1 MDKDFKPKIRHYYF
15 RIYRRT
21 ITIIIIIGLIVGGVY
36 GGRELSWKEI
46 AADEVAV
53 IVNNLTGGVKL
64 INRAGALLYYPFIQ
78 DIYVLDKRVQ
88 VLKMTAAEIDEKHP
102 QGNPV
107 MIKSIDG
114 GDVVLDLQI
123 QYTLNP
129 DDAVHIIK
137 NTGVGDIFKQKWLY
151 DYARTICY
159 YCYGEL
165 TLDEFPI
172 ASKRDIKAQNARNE
186 INKMLEPHGFI
197 VTSID
202 LTDYRYYREYAEK
215 IQERRLA
222 DKEVEEQKT
231 RASAARENQRRVVV
245 EETKKLEVE
254 VARFRGEMDKRIMDA
269 RGSAEAKKQDAE
281 AYLIRIRFE
290 ADAEF
295 ERLARDS
302 EAILA
307 TVKTEAEGVRLLRN
321 ALDGDG
327 GRNLVRL
334 EYAKRLKQAIVRS
347 TPIIR
352 QGIETPQSIQRFKYI
367 EDAPKIDYMFPEPPD
382 AALVS
387 PLKPGPD
394 KSP

>member
-1 MDKDFKPKIRHYYF
+1 MDKDFKPKIRHYY
-15 RIYRRT
+15 IYRRA

-88 VLKMTAAEIDEKHP
+88 VLKMTAAEIDENHP

-107 MIKSIDG
+107 TVKSIDG

-172 ASKRDIKAQNARNE
+172 SSKRDIKAQNARNE

-290 ADAEF
+290 ADAEY

>member
-1 MDKDFKPKIRHYYF
+1 MHFH
-15 RIYRRT
+15 IYRKALVVAIVIAT
-21 ITIIIIIGLIVGGVY
+21 IAGGIY
-36 GGRELSWKEI
+36 GGKELSWKQI

-53 IVNNLTGGVKL
+53 IVNNLTGGIKL
-64 INRAGALLYYPFIQ
+64 VNRAGAVLYYPFIQ
-78 DIYVLDKRVQ
+78 DIYILDKREQ
-88 VLKMTAAEIDEKHP
+88 VLKMTSAEIDEKHP
-102 QGNPV
+102 QGNPLIV
-107 MIKSIDG
+107 KSIDG

-123 QYTLNP
+123 QFRLNP
-129 DDAVHIIK
+129 DFAVHVVQ
-137 NTGVGDIFKQKWLY
+137 NTGVGEIFKQKWIY

-165 TLDEFPI
+165 TLGEFPV
-172 ASKRDIKAQNARNE
+172 SSLRDIKAQKAREE
-186 INKMLEPHGFI
+186 INKMLDPHGFFI
-197 VTSID
+197 TSIN
-202 LTDYRYYREYAEK
+202 LSDYRYYREYAEK

-231 RASAARENQRRVVV
+231 RASAARENQRKVVM

-254 VARFRGEMDKRIMDA
+254 VARFRGDCDKRIMDA

-281 AYLIRIRFE
+281 AYLIRARYD

-295 ERLARDS
+295 ERLAK
-302 EAILA
+302 EAEAVLA
-307 TVKTEAEGVRLLRN
+307 TVKTEAEGIKLLRN
-321 ALDGDG
+321 ALEGEG

-334 EYAKRLKQAIVRS
+334 EYAKRLKQAIIRS

-352 QGIETPQSIQRFKYI
+352 QGVETPQSIQRFKYI

>member
-1 MDKDFKPKIRHYYF
+1 MDKKFKSKVKYFYLYRKI
-15 RIYRRT
+15 
-21 ITIIIIIGLIVGGVY
+21 ITAVIIIGMIIGGIY

-53 IVNNLTGGVKL
+53 VVNNLTGGIKL
-64 INRAGALLYYPFIQ
+64 INRAGAVLYYPFIQ

-102 QGNPV
+102 QGNPLMV
-107 MIKSIDG
+107 KSIDG
-114 GDVVLDLQI
+114 GDVVLDLLVH
-123 QYTLNP
+123 YMLRP
-129 DDAVHIIK
+129 EYAVHVVQD
-137 NTGVGDIFKQKWLY
+137 TGVGDIFKQKWLY
-151 DYARTICY
+151 DYSRTICY

-172 ASKRDIKAQNARNE
+172 ASKRDIKAQKALGE
-186 INKMLEPHGFI
+186 INKMLESHGFT

-202 LTDYRYYREYAEK
+202 LSDYRYYREYAEK

-254 VARFRGEMDKRIMDA
+254 VARFRGECDKRIMDA
-269 RGSAEAKKQDAE
+269 RGSGEAKKQDAD
-281 AYLIRIRFE
+281 AYLIRTRFE
-290 ADAEF
+290 ADAEY
-295 ERLARDS
+295 ERLAKDA

-307 TVKTEAEGVRLLRN
+307 TLKTEAEGVRLLRN
-321 ALDGDG
+321 ALEGDG

-347 TPIIR
+347 TPIVR

>member
-1 MDKDFKPKIRHYYF
+1 MDKDFKPKAKYHH
-15 RIYRRT
+15 IYRNV
-21 ITIIIIIGLIVGGVY
+21 IVIVISLTIIAGGIY

-53 IVNNLTGGVKL
+53 VVNNLTGGIKL
-64 INRAGALLYYPFIQ
+64 INRAGAVLYYPFIQ
-78 DIYVLDKRVQ
+78 DIYILDKREQ
-88 VLKMTAAEIDEKHP
+88 VLKMTSADIDEKHP
-102 QGNPV
+102 QGIPLIV
-107 MIKSIDG
+107 KSIDG

-123 QYTLNP
+123 QYMLRP
-129 DDAVHIIK
+129 DFAVHIAQ
-137 NTGVGDIFKQKWLY
+137 NTGVGDVFKRKWLY

-165 TLDEFPI
+165 TLNEFPI
-172 ASKRDIKAQNARNE
+172 ASMRDVKAQKAREE
-186 INKMLEPHGFI
+186 INKMLEQHGFF
-197 VTSID
+197 VTSIN
-202 LTDYRYYREYAEK
+202 LSDYRYYREYAEK

-222 DKEVEEQKT
+222 DKEIEEQKT
-231 RASAARENQRRVVV
+231 RASAAKENQRKVVV

-254 VARFRGEMDKRIMDA
+254 VARFRGECDKRIMDA
-269 RGSAEAKKQDAE
+269 RGTAEAKKQDAG
-281 AYLIRIRFE
+281 AYLIQKKYQ
-290 ADAEF
+290 ADAEY
-295 ERLARDS
+295 ERLAK
-302 EAILA
+302 EAEAVLA
-307 TVKTEAEGVRLLRN
+307 TVKADAEGIRVLRN
-321 ALDGDG
+321 ALEGDG

-352 QGIETPQSIQRFKYI
+352 QGVETPQSIQRFKYI

-382 AALVS
+382 AVLVS

>member
-1 MDKDFKPKIRHYYF
+1 MDKNFKSKVKYYYF
-15 RIYRRT
+15 YRKI
-21 ITIIIIIGLIVGGVY
+21 ITALIIIGVIIGGIY
-36 GGRELSWKEI
+36 GGKELSWKEI

-53 IVNNLTGGVKL
+53 IVNNLTGGIKL
-64 INRAGALLYYPFIQ
+64 INRAGAVLYYPFIQ

-88 VLKMTAAEIDEKHP
+88 ILKMTAAEIDEKHP
-102 QGNPV
+102 QGNPLMV
-107 MIKSIDG
+107 KSIDG
-114 GDVVLDLQI
+114 GDVVLDLLI
-123 QYTLNP
+123 HYMLLP
-129 DDAVHIIK
+129 DYAVHVVQ

-151 DYARTICY
+151 DYSRTICY

-165 TLDEFPI
+165 TLGEFPM
-172 ASKRDIKAQNARNE
+172 ASKRDIKAQKALKE
-186 INKMLEPHGFI
+186 INALLESHGFT

-202 LTDYRYYREYAEK
+202 LSDYRYYREYAEK

-231 RASAARENQRRVVV
+231 RATAAKENQRRVVV

-254 VARFRGEMDKRIMDA
+254 VARFRGECDKRIMDA
-269 RGSAEAKKQDAE
+269 RGSGEAKKQDAD
-281 AYLIRIRFE
+281 AYLIRARFE
-290 ADAEF
+290 ADAEY
-295 ERLARDS
+295 ERLARDA

-307 TVKTEAEGVRLLRN
+307 TLKTEAEGVRLLRN
-321 ALDGDG
+321 ALEGDG

-347 TPIIR
+347 TPIVR

>member
-1 MDKDFKPKIRHYYF
+1 MDRNFMPKVKFHH
-15 RIYRRT
+15 IYRNA
-21 ITIIIIIGLIVGGVY
+21 IVAVLSIVLLVGGIY

-53 IVNNLTGGVKL
+53 IVNNLTGGIKL
-64 INRAGALLYYPFIQ
+64 INHAGAVLYYPFVQ
-78 DIYVLDKRVQ
+78 DIYILDKREQ
-88 VLKMTAAEIDEKHP
+88 VLKMTSAEIDDKHP
-102 QGNPV
+102 QGNPLV
-107 MIKSIDG
+107 VKSIDG
-114 GDVVLDLQI
+114 GDVVLDVQLQ
-123 QYTLNP
+123 YMLRP
-129 DDAVHIIK
+129 EDAIHIVQ
-137 NTGVGDIFKQKWLY
+137 NTGTGNVFKTKWLY

-159 YCYGEL
+159 YSYGSL
-165 TLDEFPI
+165 TLGEFPV
-172 ASKRDIKAQNARNE
+172 ASLRDIQAQKAKEE
-186 INKMLEPHGFI
+186 INKMLEPHGFS
-197 VTSID
+197 VTSIN

-231 RASAARENQRRVVV
+231 RASAAKENQRKVIV

-254 VARFRGEMDKRIMDA
+254 IARFRGECDKRIMDA
-269 RGSAEAKKQDAE
+269 RGSAEAQKQDAN
-281 AYLIRIRFE
+281 AYLIQKRYQ
-290 ADAEF
+290 ADADF
-295 ERLARDS
+295 ERLSKES
-302 EAILA
+302 EAVLA
-307 TVKTEAEGVRLLRN
+307 TVKTDAEGLRLLRN
-321 ALDGDG
+321 ALEGEG
-327 GRNLVRL
+327 GRNMVRL

>member
-1 MDKDFKPKIRHYYF
+1 MDKNFKPKIMHF
-15 RIYRRT
+15 HIYRKALVVAIVIAT
-21 ITIIIIIGLIVGGVY
+21 ISGGIY
-36 GGRELSWKEI
+36 GGKELSWKQI

-53 IVNNLTGGVKL
+53 IVNNLTGGIKL
-64 INRAGALLYYPFIQ
+64 VNRAGAVLYYPFIQ
-78 DIYVLDKRVQ
+78 DIYILDKREQ
-88 VLKMTAAEIDEKHP
+88 VLKMTSAEIDEKHP
-102 QGNPV
+102 QGNPLIV
-107 MIKSIDG
+107 KSIDG

-123 QYTLNP
+123 QFRLNP
-129 DDAVHIIK
+129 DFAVHVVQ
-137 NTGVGDIFKQKWLY
+137 NTGVGEIFKQKWIY

-165 TLDEFPI
+165 TLGEFPV
-172 ASKRDIKAQNARNE
+172 SSLRDIKAQKAREE
-186 INKMLEPHGFI
+186 INKMLDPHGFFI
-197 VTSID
+197 TSIN
-202 LTDYRYYREYAEK
+202 LSDYRYYREYAEK

-231 RASAARENQRRVVV
+231 RASAARENQRKVVM

-254 VARFRGEMDKRIMDA
+254 VARFRGDCDKRIMDA

-281 AYLIRIRFE
+281 AYLIRARYD

-295 ERLARDS
+295 ERLAK
-302 EAILA
+302 EAEAVLA
-307 TVKTEAEGVRLLRN
+307 TVKTEAEGIKLLRN
-321 ALDGDG
+321 ALEGEG

-334 EYAKRLKQAIVRS
+334 EYAKRLKQAIIRS

-352 QGIETPQSIQRFKYI
+352 QGVETPQSIQRFKYI

>member
-1 MDKDFKPKIRHYYF
+1 MDKKFKSKVKYFYLYRKI
-15 RIYRRT
+15 
-21 ITIIIIIGLIVGGVY
+21 ITAVIIIGMIIGGIY

-53 IVNNLTGGVKL
+53 VVNNLTGGIKL
-64 INRAGALLYYPFIQ
+64 INRAGAVLYYPFIQ

-102 QGNPV
+102 QGNPLMV
-107 MIKSIDG
+107 KSIDG
-114 GDVVLDLQI
+114 GDVVLDLLVH
-123 QYTLNP
+123 YMLRP
-129 DDAVHIIK
+129 EYAVHVVQD
-137 NTGVGDIFKQKWLY
+137 TGVGDIFKQKWLY
-151 DYARTICY
+151 DYSRTICY

-172 ASKRDIKAQNARNE
+172 ASKRDIKAQKAQGE
-186 INKMLEPHGFI
+186 INKMLESHGFT

-202 LTDYRYYREYAEK
+202 LSDYRYYREYAEK

-254 VARFRGEMDKRIMDA
+254 VARFRGECDKRIMDA
-269 RGSAEAKKQDAE
+269 RGSGEAKKQDAD
-281 AYLIRIRFE
+281 AYLIRTRFE
-290 ADAEF
+290 ADAEY
-295 ERLARDS
+295 ERLAKDA

-307 TVKTEAEGVRLLRN
+307 TLKTEAEGVRLLRN
-321 ALDGDG
+321 ALEGDG

-347 TPIIR
+347 TPIVR

>member
-1 MDKDFKPKIRHYYF
+1 MDKNFKLKAKYFYLYRKI
-15 RIYRRT
+15 
-21 ITIIIIIGLIVGGVY
+21 ITAVVIIGIIIGGIY
-36 GGRELSWKEI
+36 GGKELSWKEI

-53 IVNNLTGGVKL
+53 VVNNLTGGIKF
-64 INRAGALLYYPFIQ
+64 INRAGAVLYYPFIQ
-78 DIYVLDKRVQ
+78 DIYVLDKREQ
-88 VLKMTAAEIDEKHP
+88 ILKMTAAEIDEKHP
-102 QGNPV
+102 QGNPLMV
-107 MIKSIDG
+107 KSIDG
-114 GDVVLDLQI
+114 GDVVLDLLI
-123 QYTLNP
+123 HYMLRP
-129 DDAVHIIK
+129 EYAVHVVQ

-151 DYARTICY
+151 DYSRTICY

-165 TLDEFPI
+165 TLDEFPM
-172 ASKRDIKAQNARNE
+172 ASKRDIKAQKAKEE
-186 INKMLEPHGFI
+186 INKMLESHGFT

-202 LTDYRYYREYAEK
+202 LSDYRYYREYAEK

-231 RASAARENQRRVVV
+231 RALAARENQRRVVV

-254 VARFRGEMDKRIMDA
+254 VARFRGECDKRIMDA
-269 RGSAEAKKQDAE
+269 RGSGEAKKQDAD
-281 AYLIRIRFE
+281 AYLIRARFE
-290 ADAEF
+290 ADAEY
-295 ERLARDS
+295 ERLARDA
-302 EAILA
+302 EATLA
-307 TVKTEAEGVRLLRN
+307 TLKTEAEGVRLLRN
-321 ALDGDG
+321 ALEGDG

-347 TPIIR
+347 TPIVR

>member
-1 MDKDFKPKIRHYYF
+1 MDKNFKSKVKYYYF
-15 RIYRRT
+15 YRKI
-21 ITIIIIIGLIVGGVY
+21 ITALIIIGVIIGGIY
-36 GGRELSWKEI
+36 GGKELSWKEI

-53 IVNNLTGGVKL
+53 IVNNLTGGIKL
-64 INRAGALLYYPFIQ
+64 INRAGAVLYYPFIQ

-88 VLKMTAAEIDEKHP
+88 ILKMTAAEIDEKHP
-102 QGNPV
+102 QGNPLMV
-107 MIKSIDG
+107 KSIDG
-114 GDVVLDLQI
+114 GDVVLDLLI
-123 QYTLNP
+123 HYMLLP
-129 DDAVHIIK
+129 DYAVHVVQ

-151 DYARTICY
+151 DYSRTICY

-165 TLDEFPI
+165 TLGEFPM
-172 ASKRDIKAQNARNE
+172 ASKRDIKAQKALKE
-186 INKMLEPHGFI
+186 INALLESHGFT

-202 LTDYRYYREYAEK
+202 LSDYRYYREYAEK

-231 RASAARENQRRVVV
+231 RAMAAKENQRRVVV

-254 VARFRGEMDKRIMDA
+254 VARFRGECDKRIMDA
-269 RGSAEAKKQDAE
+269 RGSGEAKKQDAD
-281 AYLIRIRFE
+281 AYLIRARFE
-290 ADAEF
+290 ADAEY
-295 ERLARDS
+295 ERLARDA

-307 TVKTEAEGVRLLRN
+307 TLKTEAEGVRLLRN
-321 ALDGDG
+321 ALEGDG

-347 TPIIR
+347 TPIVR

>member
-1 MDKDFKPKIRHYYF
+1 MDKEFKPKVRHYY
-15 RIYRRT
+15 IYRKVLIAA
-21 ITIIIIIGLIVGGVY
+21 ITIALIAGGIY

-53 IVNNLTGGVKL
+53 VVNNLTGSIKL
-64 INRAGALLYYPFIQ
+64 VNRAGAVLYYPFVQ
-78 DIYVLDKRVQ
+78 DIYILDKREQ
-88 VLKMTAAEIDEKHP
+88 VLKMTSAEIDEKHP
-102 QGNPV
+102 QGTPLIV
-107 MIKSIDG
+107 KSIDG

-123 QYTLNP
+123 QYMLKP
-129 DDAVHIIK
+129 EFGVHVVQ
-137 NTGVGDIFKQKWLY
+137 NTGVGDIFKQKWVY

-159 YCYGEL
+159 YCYGEM
-165 TLDEFPI
+165 TLGEFPI
-172 ASKRDIKAQNARNE
+172 ASMRDVKAQKAREE
-186 INKMLEPHGFI
+186 INKMLDPHGFF
-197 VTSID
+197 VTSIN
-202 LTDYRYYREYAEK
+202 LSDYRYYREYAEK

-231 RASAARENQRRVVV
+231 RASAARENQRKVVV
-245 EETKKLEVE
+245 EETKKMEVE
-254 VARFRGEMDKRIMDA
+254 VARFRGECDKRIMDA
-269 RGSAEAKKQDAE
+269 RGSAEAKKQDAD
-281 AYLIRIRFE
+281 AYLIRAKYE

-295 ERLARDS
+295 ERLAK
-302 EAILA
+302 EAGSVLA
-307 TVKTEAEGVRLLRN
+307 TVRADAEGIKALRN
-321 ALDGDG
+321 ALEGEG

-334 EYAKRLKQAIVRS
+334 EYAKRLKQAIIRS

>member
-1 MDKDFKPKIRHYYF
+1 MDKNFKPKIMHF
-15 RIYRRT
+15 HIYRKALVVAIVIAT
-21 ITIIIIIGLIVGGVY
+21 IAGGIY
-36 GGRELSWKEI
+36 GGKELSWKQI

-53 IVNNLTGGVKL
+53 IVNNLTGGIKL
-64 INRAGALLYYPFIQ
+64 VNRAGAVLYYPFIQ
-78 DIYVLDKRVQ
+78 DIYILDKREQ
-88 VLKMTAAEIDEKHP
+88 VLKMTSAEIDEKHP
-102 QGNPV
+102 QGNPLIV
-107 MIKSIDG
+107 KSIDG

-123 QYTLNP
+123 QFRLNP
-129 DDAVHIIK
+129 DFAVHVVQ
-137 NTGVGDIFKQKWLY
+137 NTGVGEIFKQKWIY

-165 TLDEFPI
+165 TLGEFPV
-172 ASKRDIKAQNARNE
+172 SSLRDIKAQKAREE
-186 INKMLEPHGFI
+186 INKMLDPHGFFI
-197 VTSID
+197 TSIN
-202 LTDYRYYREYAEK
+202 LSDYRYYREYAEK

-231 RASAARENQRRVVV
+231 RASAARENQRKVVM

-254 VARFRGEMDKRIMDA
+254 VARFRGDCDKRIMDA

-281 AYLIRIRFE
+281 AYLIRARYD

-295 ERLARDS
+295 ERLAK
-302 EAILA
+302 EAEAVLA
-307 TVKTEAEGVRLLRN
+307 TVKTEAEGIKLLRN
-321 ALDGDG
+321 ALEGEG

-334 EYAKRLKQAIVRS
+334 EYAKRLKQAIIRS

-352 QGIETPQSIQRFKYI
+352 QGVETPQSIQRFKYI

>member
-1 MDKDFKPKIRHYYF
+1 MDKNFRVKVKYFYLYRKI
-15 RIYRRT
+15 
-21 ITIIIIIGLIVGGVY
+21 ITAIIIMGVIIGGIY
-36 GGRELSWKEI
+36 GGKELSWKEI

-53 IVNNLTGGVKL
+53 VVNNLTGGIKF
-64 INRAGALLYYPFIQ
+64 INRAGAVLYYPFIQ
-78 DIYVLDKRVQ
+78 DIYVLDKREQ
-88 VLKMTAAEIDEKHP
+88 ILKMTAAEIDEKHP
-102 QGNPV
+102 QGNPLMV
-107 MIKSIDG
+107 KSIDG
-114 GDVVLDLQI
+114 GDVVLDLLI
-123 QYTLNP
+123 HYMLRP
-129 DDAVHIIK
+129 EYAVHVVQ
-137 NTGVGDIFKQKWLY
+137 NTGTGDIFKQKWLY
-151 DYARTICY
+151 DYSRTICY

-165 TLDEFPI
+165 TLDEFPM
-172 ASKRDIKAQNARNE
+172 ASKRDIKAQKAKEE
-186 INKMLEPHGFI
+186 INKMLEPHGFT

-202 LTDYRYYREYAEK
+202 LSDYRYYREYAEK

-231 RASAARENQRRVVV
+231 RATAAKENQRRVVV

-254 VARFRGEMDKRIMDA
+254 VARFRGECDKRIMDA
-269 RGSAEAKKQDAE
+269 RGSGEAKKQDAD
-281 AYLIRIRFE
+281 AYLIRARFE
-290 ADAEF
+290 ADAEY
-295 ERLARDS
+295 ERLARDA

-307 TVKTEAEGVRLLRN
+307 TLKTEAEGVRLLRN
-321 ALDGDG
+321 ALEGDG

-347 TPIIR
+347 TPIVR

>member
-1 MDKDFKPKIRHYYF
+1 MDKNFKVKVKYFYLYRKI
-15 RIYRRT
+15 
-21 ITIIIIIGLIVGGVY
+21 ITAIIIMGVIIGGIY
-36 GGRELSWKEI
+36 GGKELSWKEI

-53 IVNNLTGGVKL
+53 VVNNLTGGIKF
-64 INRAGALLYYPFIQ
+64 INRAGAVLYYPFIQ
-78 DIYVLDKRVQ
+78 DIYVLDKREQ
-88 VLKMTAAEIDEKHP
+88 ILKMTAAEIDEKHP
-102 QGNPV
+102 QGNPLMV
-107 MIKSIDG
+107 KSIDG
-114 GDVVLDLQI
+114 GDVVLDLLI
-123 QYTLNP
+123 HYMLRP
-129 DDAVHIIK
+129 EYAVHVVQ
-137 NTGVGDIFKQKWLY
+137 NTGTGDIFKQKWLY
-151 DYARTICY
+151 DYSRTICY

-165 TLDEFPI
+165 TLDEFPM
-172 ASKRDIKAQNARNE
+172 ASKRDIKAQKAKEE
-186 INKMLEPHGFI
+186 INKMLEPHGFT

-202 LTDYRYYREYAEK
+202 LSDYRYYREYAEK

-231 RASAARENQRRVVV
+231 RATAAKENQRRVVV

-254 VARFRGEMDKRIMDA
+254 VARFRGECDKRIMDA
-269 RGSAEAKKQDAE
+269 RGSGEAKKQDAD
-281 AYLIRIRFE
+281 AYLIRARFE
-290 ADAEF
+290 ADAEY
-295 ERLARDS
+295 ERLARDA

-307 TVKTEAEGVRLLRN
+307 TLKTEAEGVRLLRN
-321 ALDGDG
+321 ALEGDG

-347 TPIIR
+347 TPIVR

>member
-1 MDKDFKPKIRHYYF
+1 MDKDFKVKVRHFY
-15 RIYRRT
+15 IYRKA
-21 ITIIIIIGLIVGGVY
+21 IIALIIIGIIVGGIY
-36 GGRELSWKEI
+36 GGKELSWKEI

-53 IVNNLTGGVKL
+53 VVNNLTGGIKF
-64 INRAGALLYYPFIQ
+64 INRAGAVLYYPFIQ
-78 DIYVLDKRVQ
+78 DIYVLDKREQ
-88 VLKMTAAEIDEKHP
+88 ILKMTAAEIDEKHP
-102 QGNPV
+102 QGNPLMV
-107 MIKSIDG
+107 KSIDG
-114 GDVVLDLQI
+114 GDVVLDLLI
-123 QYTLNP
+123 HYMLRP
-129 DDAVHIIK
+129 EYAVYVVQ

-151 DYARTICY
+151 DYSRTICY

-165 TLDEFPI
+165 TLGEFPI
-172 ASKRDIKAQNARNE
+172 ASKRDIKAQKAKEE
-186 INKMLEPHGFI
+186 INKMLEIHGFT

-202 LTDYRYYREYAEK
+202 LSDYRYYREYAEK

-231 RASAARENQRRVVV
+231 RAEAAKENQRRVVV

-254 VARFRGEMDKRIMDA
+254 VARFRGECDKRIMDA
-269 RGSAEAKKQDAE
+269 RGSGEAKKQDAE
-281 AYLIRIRFE
+281 AYLIRARFE
-290 ADAEF
+290 ADAEY
-295 ERLARDS
+295 ERLAREAD
-302 EAILA
+302 AILA
-307 TVKTEAEGVRLLRN
+307 TLKTEAEGVRLLRN
-321 ALDGDG
+321 ALEGDG

-347 TPIIR
+347 TPIVR

>member
-1 MDKDFKPKIRHYYF
+1 MDKEFKPKVRNYY
-15 RIYRRT
+15 IYRKVLIAA
-21 ITIIIIIGLIVGGVY
+21 ITIALIAGGIY

-53 IVNNLTGGVKL
+53 VVNNLTGSIKL
-64 INRAGALLYYPFIQ
+64 VNRAGAVLYYPFVQ
-78 DIYVLDKRVQ
+78 DIYILDKREQ
-88 VLKMTAAEIDEKHP
+88 VLKMTSAEIDEKHP
-102 QGNPV
+102 QGTPLIV
-107 MIKSIDG
+107 KSIDG

-123 QYTLNP
+123 QYMLKP
-129 DDAVHIIK
+129 EFGVHVVQ
-137 NTGVGDIFKQKWLY
+137 NTGVGDIFKQKWVY

-159 YCYGEL
+159 YCYGEM
-165 TLDEFPI
+165 TLGEFPI
-172 ASKRDIKAQNARNE
+172 ASMRDVKAQKAREE
-186 INKMLEPHGFI
+186 INKMLDPHGFF
-197 VTSID
+197 VTSIN
-202 LTDYRYYREYAEK
+202 LSDYRYYREYAEK

-231 RASAARENQRRVVV
+231 RASAARENQRKVVV
-245 EETKKLEVE
+245 EETKKMEVE
-254 VARFRGEMDKRIMDA
+254 VARFRGECDKRIMDA
-269 RGSAEAKKQDAE
+269 RGSAEAKKQDAD
-281 AYLIRIRFE
+281 AYLIRAKYE

-295 ERLARDS
+295 ERLAK
-302 EAILA
+302 EAGSVLA
-307 TVKTEAEGVRLLRN
+307 TVRADAEGIKALRN
-321 ALDGDG
+321 ALEGEG

-334 EYAKRLKQAIVRS
+334 EYAKRLKQAIIRS

>member
-1 MDKDFKPKIRHYYF
+1 MDKHFQPKAKHYH
-15 RIYRRT
+15 IYRKAI
-21 ITIIIIIGLIVGGVY
+21 ITAIIIGIIIGGIY

-53 IVNNLTGGVKL
+53 IVNNLTGSIKL
-64 INRAGALLYYPFIQ
+64 INRAGAVLYYPFIQ
-78 DIYVLDKRVQ
+78 DIYVLDKREQ
-88 VLKMTAAEIDEKHP
+88 VLKMTAAEITEKQP
-102 QGNPV
+102 QGNPLTV
-107 MIKSIDG
+107 KSIDG

-123 QYTLNP
+123 QYMLNP
-129 DDAVHIIK
+129 EFAVHVVQ

-165 TLDEFPI
+165 TLDEFPM
-172 ASKRDIKAQNARNE
+172 ASKRDIKAQKAREE
-186 INKMLEPHGFI
+186 INKMLEPHGFF
-197 VTSID
+197 VTSIN

-254 VARFRGEMDKRIMDA
+254 VARFRGECDKRIMDA
-269 RGSAEAKKQDAE
+269 RGSAEAKKQDAD
-281 AYLIRIRFE
+281 AYLIRARFE
-290 ADAEF
+290 ADAEY
-295 ERLARDS
+295 EKLAKDA

-307 TVKTEAEGVRLLRN
+307 TLKTEAEGVRLLRD
-321 ALDGDG
+321 ALEGDG

-334 EYAKRLKQAIVRS
+334 EYAKRLKQAIIRS

-352 QGIETPQSIQRFKYI
+352 QGVETPQSIQRFKYI

>member
-1 MDKDFKPKIRHYYF
+1 MDKDFKPKIRHYY
-15 RIYRRT
+15 IYRKV
-21 ITIIIIIGLIVGGVY
+21 ITAVIVIGLIIGGIY

-53 IVNNLTGGVKL
+53 IVNNLTGGIKL

-107 MIKSIDG
+107 TVKSIDG
-114 GDVVLDLQI
+114 GDVVLDIQI
-123 QYTLNP
+123 QYMLNP
-129 DDAVHIIK
+129 DDAIHIVK

-172 ASKRDIKAQNARNE
+172 ASKRDIKAQNAKNE
-186 INKMLEPHGFI
+186 INKMLGPHGFV

-269 RGSAEAKKQDAE
+269 RGSSEAKKQDAD
-281 AYLIRIRFE
+281 AYLIRTRFE
-290 ADAEF
+290 ADAEY
-295 ERLARDS
+295 ERLARDA
-302 EAILA
+302 EAVLA

-321 ALDGDG
+321 ALEGDG

-347 TPIIR
+347 TPIVR
-352 QGIETPQSIQRFKYI
+352 QGLETPQSIQRFKYI

>member
-1 MDKDFKPKIRHYYF
+1 MHFH
-15 RIYRRT
+15 IYRKALVVAIVIAT
-21 ITIIIIIGLIVGGVY
+21 ISGGIY
-36 GGRELSWKEI
+36 GGKELSWKQI

-53 IVNNLTGGVKL
+53 IVNNLTGGIKL
-64 INRAGALLYYPFIQ
+64 VNRAGAVLYYPFVQ
-78 DIYVLDKRVQ
+78 DIYILDKREQ
-88 VLKMTAAEIDEKHP
+88 VLKMTSAEIDEKHP
-102 QGNPV
+102 QGNPLIV
-107 MIKSIDG
+107 KSIDG

-123 QYTLNP
+123 QFRLNP
-129 DDAVHIIK
+129 DFAVHVVQ
-137 NTGVGDIFKQKWLY
+137 NTGVGEIFKQKWIY

-165 TLDEFPI
+165 TLGEFPV
-172 ASKRDIKAQNARNE
+172 SSLRDIKAQKAREE
-186 INKMLEPHGFI
+186 INKMLDPHGFFI
-197 VTSID
+197 TSIN
-202 LTDYRYYREYAEK
+202 LSDYRYYREYAEK

-231 RASAARENQRRVVV
+231 RASAARENQRKVVM

-254 VARFRGEMDKRIMDA
+254 VARFRGDCDKRIMDA

-281 AYLIRIRFE
+281 AYLIRARYD

-295 ERLARDS
+295 ERLAK
-302 EAILA
+302 EAEAVLA
-307 TVKTEAEGVRLLRN
+307 TVKTEAEGIKLLRN
-321 ALDGDG
+321 ALEGEG

-334 EYAKRLKQAIVRS
+334 EYAKRLKQAIIRS

-352 QGIETPQSIQRFKYI
+352 QGVETPQSIQRFKYI

>member
-1 MDKDFKPKIRHYYF
+1 MDKNFRVKVKYFYLYRKI
-15 RIYRRT
+15 
-21 ITIIIIIGLIVGGVY
+21 ITAIIIIGVIIGGIY
-36 GGRELSWKEI
+36 GGKELSWKEI

-53 IVNNLTGGVKL
+53 VVNNLTGGIKF
-64 INRAGALLYYPFIQ
+64 INRAGAVLYYPFIQ
-78 DIYVLDKRVQ
+78 DIYVLDKREQ
-88 VLKMTAAEIDEKHP
+88 ILKMTAAEIDEKHP
-102 QGNPV
+102 QGNPLMV
-107 MIKSIDG
+107 KSIDG
-114 GDVVLDLQI
+114 GDVVLDLLI
-123 QYTLNP
+123 HYMLRP
-129 DDAVHIIK
+129 EYAVHVVQ
-137 NTGVGDIFKQKWLY
+137 NTGTGDIFKQKWLY
-151 DYARTICY
+151 DYSRTICY

-165 TLDEFPI
+165 TLDEFPM
-172 ASKRDIKAQNARNE
+172 ASKRDIKAQKAKEE
-186 INKMLEPHGFI
+186 INKMLEAHGFT

-202 LTDYRYYREYAEK
+202 LSDYRYYREYAEK

-231 RASAARENQRRVVV
+231 RATAARENQRRVVV

-254 VARFRGEMDKRIMDA
+254 VARFRGECDKRIMDA
-269 RGSAEAKKQDAE
+269 RGSGEAKKQDAD
-281 AYLIRIRFE
+281 AYLIRARFE
-290 ADAEF
+290 ADAEY
-295 ERLARDS
+295 ERLARDA

-307 TVKTEAEGVRLLRN
+307 TLKTEAEGVRLLRN
-321 ALDGDG
+321 ALEGDG

-347 TPIIR
+347 TPIVR

>member
-1 MDKDFKPKIRHYYF
+1 MDKNFKVKVKYFYLYRKI
-15 RIYRRT
+15 
-21 ITIIIIIGLIVGGVY
+21 ITAIIIIGVIIGGIY
-36 GGRELSWKEI
+36 GGKELSWKEI

-53 IVNNLTGGVKL
+53 VVNNLTGGIKF
-64 INRAGALLYYPFIQ
+64 INRAGAVLYYPFIQ
-78 DIYVLDKRVQ
+78 DIYVLDKREQ
-88 VLKMTAAEIDEKHP
+88 ILKMTAAEIDEKHP
-102 QGNPV
+102 QGNPLMV
-107 MIKSIDG
+107 KSIDG
-114 GDVVLDLQI
+114 GDVVLDLLI
-123 QYTLNP
+123 HYMLRP
-129 DDAVHIIK
+129 EYAVLVVQ
-137 NTGVGDIFKQKWLY
+137 NTGTGDIFKQKWLY
-151 DYARTICY
+151 DYSRTICY

-165 TLDEFPI
+165 TLDEFPM
-172 ASKRDIKAQNARNE
+172 ASKRDIKAQKAKEE
-186 INKMLEPHGFI
+186 INKMLEPHGFT

-202 LTDYRYYREYAEK
+202 LSDYRYYREYAEK

-231 RASAARENQRRVVV
+231 RATAAKENQRRVVV

-254 VARFRGEMDKRIMDA
+254 VARFRGECDKRIMDA
-269 RGSAEAKKQDAE
+269 RGSGEAKKQDAD
-281 AYLIRIRFE
+281 AYLIRARFE
-290 ADAEF
+290 ADAEY
-295 ERLARDS
+295 ERLARDA

-307 TVKTEAEGVRLLRN
+307 TLKTEAEGVRLLRN
-321 ALDGDG
+321 ALEGDG

-347 TPIIR
+347 TPIVR

-394 KSP
+394 KTP

>member
-1 MDKDFKPKIRHYYF
+1 MDKDFKPKVRYN
-15 RIYRRT
+15 RIYRN
-21 ITIIIIIGLIVGGVY
+21 IIVIIIALAIIAGGIY

-53 IVNNLTGGVKL
+53 VVNNLTGSIKL
-64 INRAGALLYYPFIQ
+64 INRAGAVLYYPFIQ
-78 DIYVLDKRVQ
+78 DIYILDKREQ

-102 QGNPV
+102 QGNALT
-107 MIKSIDG
+107 IKTIDG

-123 QYTLNP
+123 QFMLKP
-129 DDAVHIIK
+129 EFAAHVVQ
-137 NTGVGDIFKQKWLY
+137 NTGVGDIFKQKWVY
-151 DYARTICY
+151 DYTRTICY
-159 YCYGEL
+159 YTYGEL
-165 TLDEFPI
+165 TLGEFPI
-172 ASKRDIKAQNARNE
+172 ASLRDIKAQKAREE
-186 INKMLEPHGFI
+186 INKMLEPHGLY
-197 VTSID
+197 VTSIN

-231 RASAARENQRRVVV
+231 RATAAQENQRRVIV

-254 VARFRGEMDKRIMDA
+254 VARFRGECDKRIMDA
-269 RGSAEAKKQDAE
+269 RGSAEAKKQDAD
-281 AYLIRIRFE
+281 AYLIRARFE

-295 ERLARDS
+295 ERLAK
-302 EAILA
+302 EAGAVLA
-307 TVKTEAEGVRLLRN
+307 TVRTDAEGLRLLRN
-321 ALDGDG
+321 ALEGDG

-334 EYAKRLKQAIVRS
+334 EYAKRLKQAIIRS

-352 QGIETPQSIQRFKYI
+352 QGVETPQSIQRFKYI

-387 PLKPGPD
+387 PMKPGPD

>member
-1 MDKDFKPKIRHYYF
+1 MDKDFKPKVRKYY
-15 RIYRRT
+15 IYRKVLIAV
-21 ITIIIIIGLIVGGVY
+21 ITIALIAGGIY

-53 IVNNLTGGVKL
+53 VVNNLTGSIKL
-64 INRAGALLYYPFIQ
+64 VNRAGAVLYYPFVQ
-78 DIYVLDKRVQ
+78 DIYILDKREQ
-88 VLKMTAAEIDEKHP
+88 VLKMTSAEIDEKHP
-102 QGNPV
+102 QGNPLIV
-107 MIKSIDG
+107 KSIDG

-123 QYTLNP
+123 QYMLKP
-129 DDAVHIIK
+129 EFGVHVVQ
-137 NTGVGDIFKQKWLY
+137 NTGVGDIFKQKWVY

-165 TLDEFPI
+165 TIGEFPI
-172 ASKRDIKAQNARNE
+172 ASMRDVKAQKAREE
-186 INKMLEPHGFI
+186 INKMLDPHGFF
-197 VTSID
+197 VTSIN
-202 LTDYRYYREYAEK
+202 LSDYRYYREYAEK

-231 RASAARENQRRVVV
+231 RASAARENQRKVVV
-245 EETKKLEVE
+245 EETKKMEVE
-254 VARFRGEMDKRIMDA
+254 VARFRGECDKRIMDA
-269 RGSAEAKKQDAE
+269 RGSAEAKKQDAD
-281 AYLIRIRFE
+281 AYLIRAKYE

-295 ERLARDS
+295 ERLAK
-302 EAILA
+302 EAGSVLA
-307 TVKTEAEGVRLLRN
+307 TVRADAEGIKALRN
-321 ALDGDG
+321 ALEGDG

-334 EYAKRLKQAIVRS
+334 EYAKRLKQAIIRS